1 MLNQPLDENI
11 GIAVDNSKQ
20 SEKKET
26 NPTAAMSN
34 DFNWCFLL
42 NCCFLLVV

>member
-26 NPTAAMSN
+26 NPTLHTT
-34 DFNWCFLL
+34 DFSWCFLL

>member
-11 GIAVDNSKQ
+11 GIAEQ

-26 NPTAAMSN
+26 NPTLHTT
-34 DFNWCFLL
+34 DFSWCFLL